1 MVVAVIRSSRLQLG
15 AGDTETF
22 TPSSTAGINPSCGK
36 ELNVAGGPA
45 YYR

>member
-1 MVVAVIRSSRLQLG
+1 MTSEDIKHQLITG
-15 AGDTETF
+15 TF

>member
-22 TPSSTAGINPSCGK
+22 IPSSTAGINPSCGK